1 MRPQSDSTSL
11 NSTAPGARLQRKVLR
26 DDVYDAILELL
37 MSGEIT
43 PGTSLGID
51 PLARRLG
58 VSPTPVREAMVQ
70 LEGTGLVERTALRG
84 YRVADPLTAAQLAE
98 IIDARVI
105 LETGAIER
113 AFRSI
118 DALLPPLTEA
128 LQAHRTQAEA
138 LNERKDLDYP
148 SLQRYFN
155 ADWNFHHV
163 ILEHCGN
170 RYLREATERLAFSTH
185 RMRQLAGHRSVSD
198 GDQAVAEHTAILEAI
213 RTRDVS
219 TARQAMQNHLAAVA
233 ERTIG

>member
-1 MRPQSDSTSL
+1 MRSQSDSTSL

-113 AFRSI
+113 LSGASTPYSHLSPR
-118 DALLPPLTEA
+118 
-128 LQAHRTQAEA
+128 
-138 LNERKDLDYP
+138 
-148 SLQRYFN
+148 
-155 ADWNFHHV
+155 
-163 ILEHCGN
+163 HCRPTG
-170 RYLREATERLAFSTH
+170 RRPRP
-185 RMRQLAGHRSVSD
+185 
-198 GDQAVAEHTAILEAI
+198 
-213 RTRDVS
+213 
-219 TARQAMQNHLAAVA
+219 
-233 ERTIG
+233 